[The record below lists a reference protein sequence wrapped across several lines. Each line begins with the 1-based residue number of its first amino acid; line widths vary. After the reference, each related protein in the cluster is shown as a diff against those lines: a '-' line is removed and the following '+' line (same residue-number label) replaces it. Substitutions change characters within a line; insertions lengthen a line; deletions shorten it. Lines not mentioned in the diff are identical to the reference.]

1 MRSAKL
7 ASPAGEIL
15 TVCPTSGEDLGLV
28 HGPYLER
35 KRGIRKEAATEF
47 TTEK

>member
-28 HGPYLER
+28 HGPYLE
-35 KRGIRKEAATEF
+35 KRRIRQEATTEF